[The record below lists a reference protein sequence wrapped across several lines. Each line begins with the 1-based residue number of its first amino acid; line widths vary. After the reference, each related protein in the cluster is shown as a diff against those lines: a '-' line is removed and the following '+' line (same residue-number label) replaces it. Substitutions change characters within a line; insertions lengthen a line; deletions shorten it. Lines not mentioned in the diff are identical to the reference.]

1 MALDDDIRILSGVE
15 LFADFTSEQLRLL
28 AFGAETTALQA
39 DRKLYRE
46 ADEADCAYIIVSGR
60 IALYNED
67 DAERKPVALAGA
79 GEILGEM
86 ALVSDTRRM
95 TSAYAQTDAQVLRL
109 NRAMFRRILE
119 EYPEAAVHLH
129 GRILKRFQAL
139 VERIEGMAP
148 RFEE

>member
-28 AFGAETTALQA
+28 AFGAETTSLQA
-39 DRKLYRE
+39 ERKLFRE
-46 ADEADCAYIIVSGR
+46 ADEADCAYIIISGR
-60 IALYNED
+60 IALYYED
-67 DAERKPVALAGA
+67 DAERTPIAVAGV

-86 ALVSDTRRM
+86 ALISDTRRM
-95 TSAYAQTDAQVLRL
+95 TSAYAQTDTQVLRL
-109 NRAMFRRILE
+109 NRSMFRRILE
-119 EYPEAAVHLH
+119 EYPEVAVHLH
-129 GRILKRFQAL
+129 GRILQRFQAL

>member
-28 AFGAETTALQA
+28 AFGAETTVVQA

-60 IALYNED
+60 IALYNEA
-67 DAERKPVALAGA
+67 DAEKTPIALAGA

-86 ALVSDTRRM
+86 ALISDTRRM
-95 TSAYAQTDAQVLRL
+95 TSAYAQADTQVLRL
-109 NRAMFRRILE
+109 NRSMFRRILE
-119 EYPEAAVHLH
+119 EYPDVAVHLH
-129 GRILKRFQAL
+129 GRILRRFQAL